1 MTMEDAVAKARFGKA
16 PNAPLPP
23 TAPAAKLRIWDPF
36 VRVFHWLLAG
46 SFVGAFLTAESERWR
61 DVHAVLGYTAL
72 AMVAFRVLWGVFGTR
87 YARFGALPLSPQR
100 ALVYLRSLAS
110 ARPEHHLGHNPA
122 GSLAIYALLVLAAA
136 TALTGL
142 AAFADG
148 GGRWLGELHE
158 GVANAMLAVVIVH
171 IAGVVLGSLAH
182 RENLAAGMLTGRKR
196 GAPGAGIGQPRRFVA
211 AALVVVVLG
220 LWTGLVPTP
229 GLELQQTLIG
239 ISSPAHAGA
248 HAGHHDD

>member
-1 MTMEDAVAKARFGKA
+1 MHNDSDSSRATVLVWDL
-16 PNAPLPP
+16 PL
-23 TAPAAKLRIWDPF
+23 
-36 VRVFHWLLAG
+36 RVFHWLLAG

-87 YARFGALPLSPQR
+87 YARFGALPLAPRR
-100 ALVYLRSLAS
+100 ALAYLRSLVS
-110 ARPEHHLGHNPA
+110 ARPEHHVGHNPA
-122 GSLAIYALLVLAAA
+122 GSLAIYALLILAAA

-148 GGRWLGELHE
+148 GKWLGELHE
-158 GVANAMLAVVIVH
+158 GVANAMLAVVVVH
-171 IAGVVLGSLAH
+171 IAGIVVGSLAH

-196 GAPGAGIGQPRRFVA
+196 GAPGAGISQSRRFVA
-211 AALVVVVLG
+211 VALV
-220 LWTGLVPTP
+220 GLVVGFWTELIPTP
-229 GLELQQTLIG
+229 GLELQQTLIS
-239 ISSPAHAGA
+239 ITSPAHAGV